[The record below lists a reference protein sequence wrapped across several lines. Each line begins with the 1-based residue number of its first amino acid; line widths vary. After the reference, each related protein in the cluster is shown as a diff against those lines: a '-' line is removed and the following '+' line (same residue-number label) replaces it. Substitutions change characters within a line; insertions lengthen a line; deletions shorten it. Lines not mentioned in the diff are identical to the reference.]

1 MLAVEFHR
9 NFIPNCELATIN
21 KIQANDKLMDRN
33 TDKNNG
39 TLKQLVKLTHSLL
52 RVTGYGS

>member
-39 TLKQLVKLTHSLL
+39 TLKQLVKAVS
-52 RVTGYGS
+52 